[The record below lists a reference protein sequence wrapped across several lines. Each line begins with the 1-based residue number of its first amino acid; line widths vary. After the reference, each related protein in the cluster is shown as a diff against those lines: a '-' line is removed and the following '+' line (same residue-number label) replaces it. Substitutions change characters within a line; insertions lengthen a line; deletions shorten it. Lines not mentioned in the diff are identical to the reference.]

1 MITIISAL
9 SDAPLPVSADIPAH
23 HRTVIQ
29 RLRARLRD
37 PQFIARHRMRVQ
49 DFTRQ
54 CVLTFPILLLFLL
67 QKSVKSLQ
75 SHLQE
80 FLAWLAPGL
89 EFEPVT
95 SGAVTHARAKL
106 KASAFKALN
115 QADLLPAYYGATEW
129 VRRWHGHRLLGID
142 SSLFRLPDSQEIG
155 DHFGWKEVA
164 NQHGD
169 TGTRYPEGRLSVL
182 YDVLNGMGVEAQLV
196 SSRIGEVAL
205 SRQQLR
211 HVQPNDVVLNDCG
224 FTGYV
229 QLALIRRCQAHFIAR
244 CSPGS
249 FGAAQELF
257 RRNRA
262 NQSLTVWLFAP
273 PDQKAEC
280 RRLGLPLKMKV
291 RLVSVRLP
299 SGELEVLA
307 TSLVAV
313 DRYPT
318 ADFKEAYHGRW
329 GHEGYH
335 LMLKGR
341 LDLENFSGRT
351 VAAVLQDVHA
361 AVFLCN
367 LESLLTQPVQSAW
380 TERPITTV
388 RPSEEG
394 ATEERSSVQVNHAVG
409 YHALKT
415 WVLELLYSEVPVE
428 VVLRQLRR
436 LLAGSP
442 VVVRADRVGPPRCKK
457 RSYHRSY
464 HYQRRVKKVVF

>member
-1 MITIISAL
+1 MITTINAL
-9 SDAPLPVSADIPAH
+9 SDAPLPTQEAIPAH
-23 HRTVIQ
+23 HRTVIE

-37 PQFIARHRMRVQ
+37 PQFIARHRMRSQ

-54 CVLTFPILLLFLL
+54 CLLTFPVLLLFLL
-67 QKSVKSLQ
+67 QKSVKSIQ

-106 KASAFKALN
+106 KASAFTALN
-115 QADLLPAYYGATEW
+115 HAELLPTYYGATAW

-142 SSLFRLPDSQEIG
+142 SSLVRLPDSPEIG
-155 DHFGWKEVA
+155 NHFGWVEVT

-182 YDVLNGMGVEAQLV
+182 YDVLNGMGVDAQLV
-196 SSRIGEVAL
+196 PSRIGEVSLA
-205 SRQQLR
+205 RQQLR
-211 HVQPNDVVLNDCG
+211 HAQPNDVLLNDCG

-229 QLALIRRCQAHFIAR
+229 QLAWVRRHQAHFIAR

-249 FGAAQELF
+249 FGAAQALF

-262 NQSLTVWLFAP
+262 NQSVTVWLFAP

-299 SGELEVLA
+299 RGELEVLV
-307 TSLVAV
+307 TSLLEM

-318 ADFKEAYHGRW
+318 EDFLEAYHGRW
-329 GHEGYH
+329 SHEGYH

-351 VAAVLQDVHA
+351 VAAVLQDFHA

-367 LESLLTQPVQSAW
+367 LESLLTQPVQS
-380 TERPITTV
+380 TLDERPTA
-388 RPSEEG
+388 PDQPQ
-394 ATEERSSVQVNHAVG
+394 QVNHAVG
-409 YHALKT
+409 YHALKA
-415 WVLELLYSEVPVE
+415 WVLELLYSEEPVE

-436 LLAGSP
+436 LFAGNP
-442 VVVRADRVGPPRCKK
+442 VVVRPKRAGPPRCKR

-464 HYQRRVKKVVF
+464 HYQRRMKKVVF